1 MRVIV
6 IGGGAAGLA
15 VALALSREGCEVE
28 VLEGDATPLPASPM
42 QAFERWD
49 RRGAPQVWHSHAFL
63 ARLRNLLLARLPDFH
78 AALLEHGAYEV
89 RFGSDL
95 PPTLRDFR
103 PEPGDEEL
111 VLLAC
116 RRITFE
122 WVARR
127 LVESARHVRWHSGA
141 RVEGLVGE
149 LDAATGLPRVVGVR
163 VRGDGGAWES
173 RADLVVD
180 ASGRR
185 SKLPRWLAGIGAAP
199 VEEESEDCGIFYCS
213 RFHRLRPGGHPPSS
227 ATLVGADLGYM
238 KYAIFPGDS
247 GIFSV
252 TLAASPEDEP
262 LRAILRPRAF
272 DAAARALP
280 ALRAWLDPARSEPV
294 SPVRGMRNLRNR
306 RARFV
311 RGGEP
316 VALGVH
322 AVGDAAIHT
331 NPLYGRGCTLAFVH
345 AYALLDALR
354 AHPADPVARA
364 RAFHEAT
371 ERELGPWY
379 TAAREQ
385 DREARRVA
393 AAQRA
398 GEEPD
403 APVSSDPGARIDPRA
418 FMRSVIREGLLPALR
433 TDAAVLRAFVRS
445 FNLLSAPDAL
455 VADPAVFGRIL
466 ATWRT
471 RETLPPAEL
480 QGPAR
485 QEMVELLARVA

>member
-1 MRVIV
+1 VRAIV

-15 VALALSREGCEVE
+15 TALALSREGCEVE
-28 VLEGDATPLPASPM
+28 VLEGDATPLPASPVE
-42 QAFERWD
+42 AFERWD

-63 ARLRNLLLARLPDFH
+63 ARLRNLLRDRLPDLH

-89 RFGSDL
+89 RFGADL

-127 LVESARHVRWHSGA
+127 CVESASHVRWHSGA
-141 RVEGLVGE
+141 RVEGLLGE
-149 LDAATGLPRVVGVR
+149 VDAATGLPRVTGVR
-163 VRGDGGAWES
+163 VRSGSAGWES

-185 SKLPRWLAGIGAAP
+185 SKLPRWLAAIGAAP

-213 RFHRLRPGGHPPSS
+213 RFHRLRPGVEAPSS

-252 TLAASPEDEP
+252 TLAASPDDEP

-280 ALRAWLDPARSEPV
+280 ALREWLDPARSEPV
-294 SPVRGMRNLRNR
+294 SPVRGMRNLHNR

-311 RGGEP
+311 REGEP
-316 VALGVH
+316 VALGVF

-354 AHPADPVARA
+354 DHAEDPARLAI
-364 RAFHEAT
+364 AFHQAT
-371 ERELGPWY
+371 VREIGPWY
-379 TAAREQ
+379 AAARDQ

-393 AAQRA
+393 AAQRR
-398 GEEPD
+398 GEAPD
-403 APVSSDPGARIDPRA
+403 APFSSDANARVDPRA

-433 TDAAVLRAFVRS
+433 TDAAVLRCFVRT
-445 FNLLSAPDAL
+445 FNLLSPPDAL

-466 ATWRT
+466 SVWRA
-471 RETLPPAEL
+471 RDAQPAAEP
-480 QGPAR
+480 QGPER
-485 QEMVELLARVA
+485 DEMVELLARVA